1 MIDVYDHEGLP
12 FSTESDIIKRQ
23 YFVDFLTLAVRNVL
37 LECDKAWT
45 LEQIEVPILIPKE
58 YLRLGYQIGY
68 VYKLGNLR
76 LRPETT
82 EATYAYAR
90 KIKFEAPHCIW
101 THSRSAR
108 PEPVNRTKWHLH
120 EFWQLEFQ
128 CFHKPSELD
137 YQNTVLEPLR
147 SAVANVT
154 GREARVVKSE
164 TSPAYSPSVMDIE
177 LLHDGEWVEVA
188 SILLRNDTGID
199 GIVNL
204 EIGFGTDRLLK
215 CSLIS

>member
-12 FSTESDIIKRQ
+12 FSLEDDIIKRQ
-23 YFVDFLTLAVRNVL
+23 YFVDYLTYTVRRVL
-37 LECDKAWT
+37 SKQDKAWT

-58 YLRLGYQIGY
+58 YLRLDYQIGY
-68 VYKLGNLR
+68 VYKLGELR

-90 KIKFEAPHCIW
+90 KINLEAPHCIW

-108 PEPVNRTKWHLH
+108 PEPEQRTKWHLH

-128 CFHKPSELD
+128 CFHKPSEID

-147 SAVANVT
+147 HAVSVVT
-154 GREARVVKSE
+154 GRDARVVKSE
-164 TSPAYSPSVMDIE
+164 TSPAYSPTVMDIE
-177 LLHDGEWVEVA
+177 LFVEDEWVEVA
-188 SILLRNDTGID
+188 SILLRTDTGID

-204 EIGFGTDRLLK
+204 EIGFGTDRILQ